1 MENYHKS
8 KILAI
13 LIGIL
18 PLIFEFSSNIWKG
31 DNGFFI
37 VSAAYGLILLLLA
50 LSIPIED
57 LDQWFLEKTLSLLSV
72 FLALAV
78 VLNNLDIFPLSEI
91 GALYQLTIIS
101 YMGILYF
108 LDRHFNTK
116 NLVLLFLNL
125 NILAQLPIKAGTL
138 LILIISVLTFVFYLI
153 RVMVTFSEQLRPF
166 LLCVYLIVLLI
177 SLVWYVPELPEGI
190 LGNLSWNI
198 GAILLLIELIIL
210 IEIIGAM
217 IYLKA
222 KGYLAINAHLIVG
235 IIGFLTISELSMLV
249 VESNVINTSYLVL
262 IFILSLSIVNIF
274 GNISLGKKQ
283 VKISVLIPAY
293 NSANTIV
300 EALESIK
307 NQTYQ
312 NWEIILINDGSRDKT
327 EEIIR
332 RYLGNTKLP
341 LTYTKQTHHNYFQSI
356 RHGLKYASGEIIFV
370 LDADKILFNQNV
382 FYRAVST
389 ILGEKCDGMFIGIR
403 AMYQRLKDGKFH
415 LVRPYYRNEVSLIK
429 TALGLGKNIYTNYA
443 FWRRE
448 VFETSVYENYLIN
461 GMPAWYNAQNNLGL
475 RVANG
480 NFVGL
485 KYRVSKKSSLVNNHL
500 KQNNSKTL
508 FELSTNL
515 RTLHHIVSRIKI
527 PAYSTQATLY
537 NLINRLRI
545 ASLYPSI
552 FKQGQTSLKEIT
564 PLVVKNIKDSELDNV
579 YLKTIVDFSNNFN
592 PQKVVKII
600 IHKDTKI
607 YWGTEIEEFNKKLSK
622 NMLDQF
628 YYDLMKMIAQ
638 GTSVYKIKKEDQKK
652 LEQIL
657 EFFTI
662 RDYVKIVSN

>member
-50 LSIPIED
+50 LSVPLED

-108 LDRHFNTK
+108 LDRHFNAK
-116 NLVLLFLNL
+116 NLVLLLLNL
-125 NILAQLPIKAGTL
+125 NILAQLSIKAGTL

-153 RVMVTFSEQLRPF
+153 RVVVTFSEQLRPF

-177 SLVWYVPELPEGI
+177 SLVWYVPELPDFV
-190 LGNLSWNI
+190 LKNLSWSI
-198 GAILLLIELIIL
+198 GSIILL
-210 IEIIGAM
+210 IEIIGS
-217 IYLKA
+217 IFYLKV
-222 KGYLAINAHLIVG
+222 KGHLRPTSHLIVG
-235 IIGFLTISELSMLV
+235 IIIFLIINEISMLV
-249 VESNVINTSYLVL
+249 AESNVLNTSYLVL

-293 NSANTIV
+293 NSAKTIV

-312 NWEIILINDGSRDKT
+312 NWEIILINDGSQDET
-327 EEIIR
+327 EEILR
-332 RYLGNTKLP
+332 RYLGNTKLS
-341 LTYTKQTHHNYFQSI
+341 LKYTKQTHHNYFKAI

-389 ILGEKCDGMFIGIR
+389 ILGEKCDGMFVGIR

-448 VFETSVYENYLIN
+448 IFETSVYENYLIN
-461 GMPAWYNAQNNLGL
+461 GMPVWYNAENNLGL
-475 RVANG
+475 RVVNG

-485 KYRVSKKSSLVNNHL
+485 KYRVSKKVNLGDNSL

-515 RTLHHIVSRIKI
+515 RTLHHIVSRINV

-537 NLINRLRI
+537 NLINRLHI

-579 YLKTIVDFSNNFN
+579 YLKTIVDFSNNFD
-592 PQKVVKII
+592 PQKTAKLVIPKG
-600 IHKDTKI
+600 TKI
-607 YWGTEIEEFNKKLSK
+607 YWGTEIDEFSNKLSK
-622 NMLDQF
+622 NTLDQF
-628 YYDLMKMIAQ
+628 YYDFMKIIGQ
-638 GTSVYKIKKEDQKK
+638 GTTIYEIKKDDQKR

-657 EFFTI
+657 DFFTI
-662 RDYVKIVSN
+662 RDYVRIISN

>member
-108 LDRHFNTK
+108 LDRHFNAK
-116 NLVLLFLNL
+116 NLVLLLLNL
-125 NILAQLPIKAGTL
+125 NILAQLSIKAGTL

-153 RVMVTFSEQLRPF
+153 RVVVTFSEQLRPF

-177 SLVWYVPELPEGI
+177 SLVWYVPELPDFV
-190 LGNLSWNI
+190 LKNLSWSI
-198 GAILLLIELIIL
+198 GSIILL
-210 IEIIGAM
+210 IEIIGS
-217 IYLKA
+217 IFYLKV
-222 KGYLAINAHLIVG
+222 KGHLRPTSHLIVG
-235 IIGFLTISELSMLV
+235 IIIFLIINEISMLV
-249 VESNVINTSYLVL
+249 AESNVLNTSYLVL

-293 NSANTIV
+293 NSAKTIV

-312 NWEIILINDGSRDKT
+312 NWEIILINDGSQDET
-327 EEIIR
+327 EEILR
-332 RYLGNTKLP
+332 RYLGNTKLS
-341 LTYTKQTHHNYFQSI
+341 LKYTKQTHHNYFKAI

-370 LDADKILFNQNV
+370 LDAGKILFNQNV

-389 ILGEKCDGMFIGIR
+389 ILGEKCDGMFVGIR

-448 VFETSVYENYLIN
+448 IFETSVYENYLIN
-461 GMPAWYNAQNNLGL
+461 GMPVWYNAENNLGL
-475 RVANG
+475 RVVNG

-485 KYRVSKKSSLVNNHL
+485 KYRVSKKVNLGDNSL

-515 RTLHHIVSRIKI
+515 RTLHHIVSRINV

-537 NLINRLRI
+537 NLINRLHI

-579 YLKTIVDFSNNFN
+579 YLKTIVDFSNNFD
-592 PQKVVKII
+592 PQKTAKIVI
-600 IHKDTKI
+600 PKGTKI
-607 YWGTEIEEFNKKLSK
+607 YWGTGIDEFSNKLSK

-628 YYDLMKMIAQ
+628 YYDLMKIISQ
-638 GTSVYKIKKEDQKK
+638 GTTIYKIKKDDQKK

-662 RDYVKIVSN
+662 RDYVKIISN

>member
-50 LSIPIED
+50 LSIPLED

-108 LDRHFNTK
+108 LDRHFNAK
-116 NLVLLFLNL
+116 NLVLLLLNL

-153 RVMVTFSEQLRPF
+153 RVVVTFSEQLRPF

-177 SLVWYVPELPEGI
+177 SLVWYVPELPDFV
-190 LGNLSWNI
+190 LKNLSWSI
-198 GAILLLIELIIL
+198 GSIILL
-210 IEIIGAM
+210 IEIIGS
-217 IYLKA
+217 IFYLKV
-222 KGYLAINAHLIVG
+222 KGHLRPTSHLIVG
-235 IIGFLTISELSMLV
+235 IIIFLIINEISMLV
-249 VESNVINTSYLVL
+249 AESNVLNTSYLVL

-293 NSANTIV
+293 NSAKTIV

-312 NWEIILINDGSRDKT
+312 NWEIILINDGSQDET
-327 EEIIR
+327 EEILR
-332 RYLGNTKLP
+332 RYLENTKLP
-341 LTYTKQTHHNYFQSI
+341 LKYTKQTHQNYFKAI

-389 ILGEKCDGMFIGIR
+389 ILGEKCDGMFVGIR

-448 VFETSVYENYLIN
+448 IFETSVYENYLIN
-461 GMPAWYNAQNNLGL
+461 GMPVWYNAENNLGL
-475 RVANG
+475 RVVNG

-485 KYRVSKKSSLVNNHL
+485 KYRVSKKVNLGDNPL

-515 RTLHHIVSRIKI
+515 RTLHHIVSRINV
-527 PAYSTQATLY
+527 PAYSTQSTLY
-537 NLINRLRI
+537 NLINRLHI

-579 YLKTIVDFSNNFN
+579 YLKTIVDFSNNFD
-592 PQKVVKII
+592 PQKTAKITI
-600 IHKDTKI
+600 PKGTKI
-607 YWGTEIEEFNKKLSK
+607 YWGTEIDEFSNKLSK

-628 YYDLMKMIAQ
+628 YYDLMKIISQ
-638 GTSVYKIKKEDQKK
+638 GTTIYKIKKDDQKK

-662 RDYVKIVSN
+662 RDYVKIISN

>member
-108 LDRHFNTK
+108 LDRHFNAK
-116 NLVLLFLNL
+116 NLVLLLLNL

-153 RVMVTFSEQLRPF
+153 RVVVTFSEQLRPF

-177 SLVWYVPELPEGI
+177 SLVWYVPELPDFV
-190 LGNLSWNI
+190 LKNLSWSI
-198 GAILLLIELIIL
+198 GSIILL
-210 IEIIGAM
+210 IEIIGS
-217 IYLKA
+217 IFYLKV
-222 KGYLAINAHLIVG
+222 KGHLRPTSHLIVG
-235 IIGFLTISELSMLV
+235 IIIFLIVNEISMLV
-249 VESNVINTSYLVL
+249 SESNVLNTSYLVL

-293 NSANTIV
+293 NSAKTIV

-312 NWEIILINDGSRDKT
+312 NWEIILINDGSQDET
-327 EEIIR
+327 EKILR

-341 LTYTKQTHHNYFQSI
+341 LKYTKQTHHNYFKAI

-389 ILGEKCDGMFIGIR
+389 ILGEKCDGMFVGIR

-429 TALGLGKNIYTNYA
+429 TALGLGTNIYTNYA

-448 VFETSVYENYLIN
+448 IFETSVYENYLIN
-461 GMPAWYNAQNNLGL
+461 GMPAWYNAENNLGL
-475 RVANG
+475 RVVNG

-485 KYRVSKKSSLVNNHL
+485 KYRVSKKVNLGDNPL

-515 RTLHHIVSRIKI
+515 RTLYHIVSRINV

-537 NLINRLRI
+537 NLINRLHI

-552 FKQGQTSLKEIT
+552 FKQGQTSLKKIT

-579 YLKTIVDFSNNFN
+579 YLKTIVDFSNNFD
-592 PQKVVKII
+592 PQKTAKIVI
-600 IHKDTKI
+600 PKGTKI
-607 YWGTEIEEFNKKLSK
+607 YWGTEFDEFSNKLSK

-628 YYDLMKMIAQ
+628 YYDLMKIISQ
-638 GTSVYKIKKEDQKK
+638 GTTIYKIKKDDQKK

-662 RDYVKIVSN
+662 RDYVKIISN

>member
-18 PLIFEFSSNIWKG
+18 PLIFEFSSNLWKG

-50 LSIPIED
+50 LSIPLED

-108 LDRHFNTK
+108 LDRHFNAK
-116 NLVLLFLNL
+116 NLVLLLLNL
-125 NILAQLPIKAGTL
+125 NILAQLSIKAGTL

-153 RVMVTFSEQLRPF
+153 RVVVTFSEQLRPF

-177 SLVWYVPELPEGI
+177 SLVWYVPELPDFV
-190 LGNLSWNI
+190 LKNLSWSI
-198 GAILLLIELIIL
+198 GSIILL
-210 IEIIGAM
+210 IEIIGS
-217 IYLKA
+217 IFYLKV
-222 KGYLAINAHLIVG
+222 KGHLRPTSHLIVG
-235 IIGFLTISELSMLV
+235 IIIFLIINEISMLV
-249 VESNVINTSYLVL
+249 AESNVLNTSYLVL

-293 NSANTIV
+293 NSAKTIV

-312 NWEIILINDGSRDKT
+312 NWEIILINDGSQDET
-327 EEIIR
+327 EEILR
-332 RYLGNTKLP
+332 RYLGNTKLS
-341 LTYTKQTHHNYFQSI
+341 LKYTKQTHHNYFKAI

-389 ILGEKCDGMFIGIR
+389 ILGEKCDGMFVGIR

-415 LVRPYYRNEVSLIK
+415 LVRPYYRNEISLIK

-448 VFETSVYENYLIN
+448 IFETSVYENYLIN
-461 GMPAWYNAQNNLGL
+461 GMPVWYNAENNLGL
-475 RVANG
+475 RVVNG

-485 KYRVSKKSSLVNNHL
+485 KYRVSKKVNLGDNSL

-515 RTLHHIVSRIKI
+515 RTLHHIVSRINV

-537 NLINRLRI
+537 NLINRLHI

-579 YLKTIVDFSNNFN
+579 YLKTIVDFSNNFD
-592 PQKVVKII
+592 PQKTTKIVI
-600 IHKDTKI
+600 PKGTKI
-607 YWGTEIEEFNKKLSK
+607 YWGTEIDEFSNKLSK

-628 YYDLMKMIAQ
+628 YYDLMKIISQ
-638 GTSVYKIKKEDQKK
+638 GTTIYKIKKDDQKK

-657 EFFTI
+657 DFFTI
-662 RDYVKIVSN
+662 KDYVRIISN

>member
-50 LSIPIED
+50 LSIPLED

-108 LDRHFNTK
+108 LDRHFNAK
-116 NLVLLFLNL
+116 NLVLLLLNL
-125 NILAQLPIKAGTL
+125 NILAQLSIKAGTL

-153 RVMVTFSEQLRPF
+153 RVVVTFSEQLRPF

-177 SLVWYVPELPEGI
+177 SLVWYVPELPDFV
-190 LGNLSWNI
+190 LKNLSWSI
-198 GAILLLIELIIL
+198 GSIILL
-210 IEIIGAM
+210 IEIIGS
-217 IYLKA
+217 IFYLKV
-222 KGYLAINAHLIVG
+222 KGHLRPTSHLIVG
-235 IIGFLTISELSMLV
+235 IIIFLIINEISMLV
-249 VESNVINTSYLVL
+249 AESNVLNTSYLVL

-283 VKISVLIPAY
+283 VKISVLIPTY
-293 NSANTIV
+293 NSAKTIV

-312 NWEIILINDGSRDKT
+312 NWEIILINDGSQDET
-327 EEIIR
+327 EEILR

-341 LTYTKQTHHNYFQSI
+341 LKYTKQTHHNYFKAI

-389 ILGEKCDGMFIGIR
+389 ILGEKCDGMFVGIR

-448 VFETSVYENYLIN
+448 IFETSVYENYLIN
-461 GMPAWYNAQNNLGL
+461 GMPVWYNAENNLGL
-475 RVANG
+475 RVVNG

-485 KYRVSKKSSLVNNHL
+485 KYWVSKKVNLGDNSL

-515 RTLHHIVSRIKI
+515 RTLHHIVSRINV

-537 NLINRLRI
+537 NLINRLHI

-564 PLVVKNIKDSELDNV
+564 PLVVKNIKDSEWDNV
-579 YLKTIVDFSNNFN
+579 YLKTIVDFSNNFD
-592 PQKVVKII
+592 PQKTAKIVI
-600 IHKDTKI
+600 PKGTKI
-607 YWGTEIEEFNKKLSK
+607 YWGTEIDEFSNKLSK

-628 YYDLMKMIAQ
+628 YYDLMKIISQ
-638 GTSVYKIKKEDQKK
+638 GTTIYKIKKDDQKK

-657 EFFTI
+657 DFFTI
-662 RDYVKIVSN
+662 RDYVRIISN

>member
-37 VSAAYGLILLLLA
+37 VSAAYGLVLLLLA

-108 LDRHFNTK
+108 LDRHFNAK
-116 NLVLLFLNL
+116 NLVLLLLNL

-153 RVMVTFSEQLRPF
+153 RVVVTFSEQLRPF

-177 SLVWYVPELPEGI
+177 SLVWYVPELPDFV
-190 LGNLSWNI
+190 LKNLSWSI
-198 GAILLLIELIIL
+198 GSIILL
-210 IEIIGAM
+210 IEIIGS
-217 IYLKA
+217 IFYLKV
-222 KGYLAINAHLIVG
+222 KGHLRPTSHLIVG
-235 IIGFLTISELSMLV
+235 IIIFLIINEISMLV
-249 VESNVINTSYLVL
+249 AESNVLNTSYLVL

-293 NSANTIV
+293 NSAKTIV

-312 NWEIILINDGSRDKT
+312 NWEIILINDGSQDET
-327 EEIIR
+327 ETILR

-341 LTYTKQTHHNYFQSI
+341 LKYTKQTHHNYFKAI

-389 ILGEKCDGMFIGIR
+389 ILGEKCDGMFVGIR

-429 TALGLGKNIYTNYA
+429 TALGLGTNIYTNYA

-448 VFETSVYENYLIN
+448 IFETSVYENYLIN
-461 GMPAWYNAQNNLGL
+461 GMPAWYNAENNLGL
-475 RVANG
+475 RVVNG

-485 KYRVSKKSSLVNNHL
+485 KYRVSKKVNLGDNPL

-515 RTLHHIVSRIKI
+515 RTLHHIVSRINV

-537 NLINRLRI
+537 NLINRLHI

-579 YLKTIVDFSNNFN
+579 YLKTIVDFSNNFD
-592 PQKVVKII
+592 PQKTAKIVI
-600 IHKDTKI
+600 PKGTKI
-607 YWGTEIEEFNKKLSK
+607 YWGTGIDEFSNKLSK
-622 NMLDQF
+622 NTLEQF
-628 YYDLMKMIAQ
+628 YYDLMKIISQ
-638 GTSVYKIKKEDQKK
+638 GTTIYKIKKDDQKK

-662 RDYVKIVSN
+662 RDYVKIISN

>member
-18 PLIFEFSSNIWKG
+18 PLIFEFSNNIWKG

-37 VSAAYGLILLLLA
+37 VSAAYGLVLLLLA

-108 LDRHFNTK
+108 LDRHFNAK
-116 NLVLLFLNL
+116 NLVLLLLNL

-153 RVMVTFSEQLRPF
+153 RVVVTFSEQLRPF

-177 SLVWYVPELPEGI
+177 SLVWYVPELPDFV
-190 LGNLSWNI
+190 LKNLSWSI
-198 GAILLLIELIIL
+198 GSIILL
-210 IEIIGAM
+210 IEIIGS
-217 IYLKA
+217 IFYLKV
-222 KGYLAINAHLIVG
+222 KDHLRPTSHLIVG
-235 IIGFLTISELSMLV
+235 IIIFLIINEISMLV
-249 VESNVINTSYLVL
+249 AESNVLNTSYLVL

-293 NSANTIV
+293 NSAKTIV

-312 NWEIILINDGSRDKT
+312 NWEIILINDGSQDET
-327 EEIIR
+327 EKILR

-341 LTYTKQTHHNYFQSI
+341 LKYTKQTHHNYFKAI

-389 ILGEKCDGMFIGIR
+389 ILGEKCDGMFVGIR

-429 TALGLGKNIYTNYA
+429 TALGLGTNIYTNYA

-448 VFETSVYENYLIN
+448 IFETSVYENYLIN
-461 GMPAWYNAQNNLGL
+461 GMPAWYNAENNLGL
-475 RVANG
+475 RVVNG

-485 KYRVSKKSSLVNNHL
+485 KYRVSKKVNLGDNPL

-515 RTLHHIVSRIKI
+515 RTLHHIVSRINV

-537 NLINRLRI
+537 NLINRLNI

-552 FKQGQTSLKEIT
+552 FKQGQTSLKKIT

-579 YLKTIVDFSNNFN
+579 YLKTIVDFSNNFD
-592 PQKVVKII
+592 PQKTAKIVI
-600 IHKDTKI
+600 PKGTKI
-607 YWGTEIEEFNKKLSK
+607 YWGTGIDEFSNKLSK
-622 NMLDQF
+622 NTLEQF
-628 YYDLMKMIAQ
+628 YYDLIKIISQ
-638 GTSVYKIKKEDQKK
+638 GTTIYKIKKDDQKK

-662 RDYVKIVSN
+662 RDYVKIISN

>member
-50 LSIPIED
+50 LSIPLED

-108 LDRHFNTK
+108 LDRHFNAK
-116 NLVLLFLNL
+116 NLVLLLLNL
-125 NILAQLPIKAGTL
+125 NILAQLSIKAGTL

-153 RVMVTFSEQLRPF
+153 RVVVTFSEQLRPF

-177 SLVWYVPELPEGI
+177 SLVWYVPELPDFV
-190 LGNLSWNI
+190 LKNLSWSI
-198 GAILLLIELIIL
+198 GSIILL
-210 IEIIGAM
+210 IEIIGS
-217 IYLKA
+217 IFYLKV
-222 KGYLAINAHLIVG
+222 KGHLRPTSHLIVG
-235 IIGFLTISELSMLV
+235 IIIFLIINEISMLV
-249 VESNVINTSYLVL
+249 AESNVLNTSYLVL

-293 NSANTIV
+293 NSAKTIV

-312 NWEIILINDGSRDKT
+312 NWEIILINDGSQDET
-327 EEIIR
+327 EEILR

-341 LTYTKQTHHNYFQSI
+341 LKYTKQTHHNYFKAI

-389 ILGEKCDGMFIGIR
+389 ILGEKCDGMFVGIR

-448 VFETSVYENYLIN
+448 IFETSVYENYLIN
-461 GMPAWYNAQNNLGL
+461 GMPVWYNAENNLGL
-475 RVANG
+475 RVVNG

-485 KYRVSKKSSLVNNHL
+485 KYRVSKKANLGDNPL

-515 RTLHHIVSRIKI
+515 RTLHHIVSRINV

-537 NLINRLRI
+537 NLINRLHI

-579 YLKTIVDFSNNFN
+579 YLKTIVDFSNNFD
-592 PQKVVKII
+592 PQKTAKIVI
-600 IHKDTKI
+600 PKGTKI
-607 YWGTEIEEFNKKLSK
+607 YWGTEIDEFSNKLSK

-628 YYDLMKMIAQ
+628 YYDLMKIISQ
-638 GTSVYKIKKEDQKK
+638 GTTIYKIKKDDQKK

-657 EFFTI
+657 DFFTI
-662 RDYVKIVSN
+662 RDYVRIISN

>member
-18 PLIFEFSSNIWKG
+18 PLIFEFSSNLWKG

-50 LSIPIED
+50 LSIPLED

-108 LDRHFNTK
+108 LDRHFNAK
-116 NLVLLFLNL
+116 NLVLLLLNL

-153 RVMVTFSEQLRPF
+153 RVVVTFSEQLRPF

-177 SLVWYVPELPEGI
+177 SLVWYVPEVPDFVFK
-190 LGNLSWNI
+190 NLSWSI
-198 GAILLLIELIIL
+198 GSVILL
-210 IEIIGAM
+210 IEIIGS
-217 IYLKA
+217 IFYLKV
-222 KGYLAINAHLIVG
+222 KGHLRPTSHLIVG
-235 IIGFLTISELSMLV
+235 IIIFLIINEISMLV
-249 VESNVINTSYLVL
+249 AESNVLNTSYLVL

-293 NSANTIV
+293 NSAKTIV

-312 NWEIILINDGSRDKT
+312 NWEIILINDGSQDET
-327 EEIIR
+327 EEILR
-332 RYLGNTKLP
+332 RYLGNTKLS
-341 LTYTKQTHHNYFQSI
+341 LKYTKQTHHNYFKAI

-389 ILGEKCDGMFIGIR
+389 ILGEKCDGMFVGIR

-448 VFETSVYENYLIN
+448 IFETSVYENYLIN
-461 GMPAWYNAQNNLGL
+461 GMPVWYNAENNLGL
-475 RVANG
+475 RVVNG

-485 KYRVSKKSSLVNNHL
+485 KYRVSKKVNLGDNSL

-515 RTLHHIVSRIKI
+515 RTLHHIVSRINV

-537 NLINRLRI
+537 NLINRLHI

-579 YLKTIVDFSNNFN
+579 YLKTIVDFSNNFD
-592 PQKVVKII
+592 PQKTTKIVI
-600 IHKDTKI
+600 PKGTKI
-607 YWGTEIEEFNKKLSK
+607 YWGTEIDEFSNKLSK

-628 YYDLMKMIAQ
+628 YYDLMKIISQ
-638 GTSVYKIKKEDQKK
+638 GTTIYKIKKDDQKK

-657 EFFTI
+657 DFFTI
-662 RDYVKIVSN
+662 RDYVRIISN

>member
-8 KILAI
+8 NILAI

-37 VSAAYGLILLLLA
+37 VSAAYGLVLLLLA

-57 LDQWFLEKTLSLLSV
+57 LDQWFLERTLSLLSV

-108 LDRHFNTK
+108 LDRHFNAK
-116 NLVLLFLNL
+116 NLVLLLLNL

-153 RVMVTFSEQLRPF
+153 RVVVTFSEQLRPF
-166 LLCVYLIVLLI
+166 LLCGYLIVLLI
-177 SLVWYVPELPEGI
+177 SLVWYVPELPDFV
-190 LGNLSWNI
+190 LKNLSWSI
-198 GAILLLIELIIL
+198 GSIILL
-210 IEIIGAM
+210 IEIIGS
-217 IYLKA
+217 IFYLKV
-222 KGYLAINAHLIVG
+222 KGHLRPTSHLIVG
-235 IIGFLTISELSMLV
+235 IIIFLIINEISMLV
-249 VESNVINTSYLVL
+249 AESNVLNTSYLVL

-293 NSANTIV
+293 NSAKTIV

-312 NWEIILINDGSRDKT
+312 NWEIILINDGSQDET
-327 EEIIR
+327 EEILR

-341 LTYTKQTHHNYFQSI
+341 LKYTKQTHHNYFKAI

-389 ILGEKCDGMFIGIR
+389 ILGEKCDGMFVGIR

-429 TALGLGKNIYTNYA
+429 TALGLGTNIYTNYA

-448 VFETSVYENYLIN
+448 IFETSVYENYLIN
-461 GMPAWYNAQNNLGL
+461 GMPAWYNAENNLGL
-475 RVANG
+475 RVVNG

-485 KYRVSKKSSLVNNHL
+485 KYRVSKKVNLGDNPL

-515 RTLHHIVSRIKI
+515 RTLHHIVSRINV

-537 NLINRLRI
+537 NLINRLHI

-564 PLVVKNIKDSELDNV
+564 SLVVKNIKDSELDNV

-592 PQKVVKII
+592 PQKTAKIVI
-600 IHKDTKI
+600 PKGTKI
-607 YWGTEIEEFNKKLSK
+607 YWGTGIDEFSNKLSK
-622 NMLDQF
+622 NTLEQF
-628 YYDLMKMIAQ
+628 YYDLIKIISQ
-638 GTSVYKIKKEDQKK
+638 GTTIYKIKKDDQKK

-662 RDYVKIVSN
+662 RDYVKIISN

>member
-50 LSIPIED
+50 LSIPLED

-108 LDRHFNTK
+108 LDRHFNAK
-116 NLVLLFLNL
+116 NLVLLLLNL
-125 NILAQLPIKAGTL
+125 NILAQLSIKAGTL

-153 RVMVTFSEQLRPF
+153 RVVVTFSEQLRPF

-177 SLVWYVPELPEGI
+177 SLVWYVPELPDFV
-190 LGNLSWNI
+190 LKNLSWSI
-198 GAILLLIELIIL
+198 GSIILL
-210 IEIIGAM
+210 IEIIGS
-217 IYLKA
+217 IFYLKV
-222 KGYLAINAHLIVG
+222 KGHLRPTSHLIVG
-235 IIGFLTISELSMLV
+235 IIIFLIINEISMLV
-249 VESNVINTSYLVL
+249 AESNVLNTSYLVL

-293 NSANTIV
+293 NSAKTIV

-312 NWEIILINDGSRDKT
+312 NWEIILINDGSQDET
-327 EEIIR
+327 EEILR
-332 RYLGNTKLP
+332 RYLGNTKLS
-341 LTYTKQTHHNYFQSI
+341 LKYTKQTHHNYFKAI

-389 ILGEKCDGMFIGIR
+389 ILGEKCDGMFVGIR

-448 VFETSVYENYLIN
+448 IFETSVYENYLIN
-461 GMPAWYNAQNNLGL
+461 GMPVWYNAENNLGL
-475 RVANG
+475 RVVNG

-485 KYRVSKKSSLVNNHL
+485 KYRVSKKVNLGDNSL

-515 RTLHHIVSRIKI
+515 RTLHHIVSRINV

-537 NLINRLRI
+537 DLINRLHI

-564 PLVVKNIKDSELDNV
+564 PLVTKNIKDSELNNI
-579 YLKTIVDFSNNFN
+579 YLKTIVDFSNNFD
-592 PQKVVKII
+592 PQKTTKIVI
-600 IHKDTKI
+600 PKGTKI
-607 YWGTEIEEFNKKLSK
+607 YWGTEIDEFSNKLSK

-628 YYDLMKMIAQ
+628 YYDLMKIISQ
-638 GTSVYKIKKEDQKK
+638 GTTIYKIKKDDQKK

-657 EFFTI
+657 DFFTI
-662 RDYVKIVSN
+662 RDYVRIISN

>member
-37 VSAAYGLILLLLA
+37 ISAAYGLVLLLLA

-108 LDRHFNTK
+108 LDRHFNAK
-116 NLVLLFLNL
+116 NLVLLLLNL

-153 RVMVTFSEQLRPF
+153 RVVVTFSEQLRPF

-177 SLVWYVPELPEGI
+177 SLVWYVPELPDFV
-190 LGNLSWNI
+190 LKNLSWSI
-198 GAILLLIELIIL
+198 GSIILL
-210 IEIIGAM
+210 IEIIGS
-217 IYLKA
+217 IFYLKV
-222 KGYLAINAHLIVG
+222 KGHLRPTSHLIVG
-235 IIGFLTISELSMLV
+235 IIIFLIVNEISMLV
-249 VESNVINTSYLVL
+249 AESNVLNTSYLVL

-293 NSANTIV
+293 NSAKTIV

-312 NWEIILINDGSRDKT
+312 NWEIILINDGSQDET
-327 EEIIR
+327 EKILR

-341 LTYTKQTHHNYFQSI
+341 LKYTKQTHHNYFKAI

-389 ILGEKCDGMFIGIR
+389 ILGEKCDGMFVGIR

-429 TALGLGKNIYTNYA
+429 TALGLGTNIYTNYA

-448 VFETSVYENYLIN
+448 IFETSVYENYLIN
-461 GMPAWYNAQNNLGL
+461 GMPAWYNAENNLGL
-475 RVANG
+475 RVVNG

-485 KYRVSKKSSLVNNHL
+485 KYRVSKKVNLGDNPL

-515 RTLHHIVSRIKI
+515 RTLHHIVSRINV

-537 NLINRLRI
+537 NLINRLHI

-592 PQKVVKII
+592 PQKTAKIVI
-600 IHKDTKI
+600 PKGTKI
-607 YWGTEIEEFNKKLSK
+607 YWGTGIDEFSNKLSK
-622 NMLDQF
+622 NTLEQF
-628 YYDLMKMIAQ
+628 YYDLIKIISQ
-638 GTSVYKIKKEDQKK
+638 GTTIYKIKKDDQKK

-662 RDYVKIVSN
+662 RDYVKIISN

>member
-50 LSIPIED
+50 LSILLED

-108 LDRHFNTK
+108 LDRHFNAK
-116 NLVLLFLNL
+116 NLVLLLLNL
-125 NILAQLPIKAGTL
+125 NILAQLSIKAGTL

-153 RVMVTFSEQLRPF
+153 RVVVTFSEQLRPF

-177 SLVWYVPELPEGI
+177 SLVWYVPELPDFV
-190 LGNLSWNI
+190 LKNLSWSI
-198 GAILLLIELIIL
+198 GSIILL
-210 IEIIGAM
+210 IEIIGS
-217 IYLKA
+217 IFYLKV
-222 KGYLAINAHLIVG
+222 KGHLRPSSHLIVG
-235 IIGFLTISELSMLV
+235 IIIFLIINEISMLV
-249 VESNVINTSYLVL
+249 AESNVLNTSYLVL

-293 NSANTIV
+293 NSAKTIV

-312 NWEIILINDGSRDKT
+312 NWEIILINDGSQDET
-327 EEIIR
+327 EEILR

-341 LTYTKQTHHNYFQSI
+341 LKYTKQTHHNYFKAI

-389 ILGEKCDGMFIGIR
+389 ILGEKCDGMFVGIR

-448 VFETSVYENYLIN
+448 IFETSVYENYLIN
-461 GMPAWYNAQNNLGL
+461 GMPVWYNAENNLGL
-475 RVANG
+475 RVVNG

-485 KYRVSKKSSLVNNHL
+485 KYRVSKKVNLGDNSL

-515 RTLHHIVSRIKI
+515 RTLHHIVSRINV

-537 NLINRLRI
+537 NLINRLHI

-564 PLVVKNIKDSELDNV
+564 SLVVKNIKDSELDNV
-579 YLKTIVDFSNNFN
+579 YLKTIVDFSNNFD
-592 PQKVVKII
+592 PQKTAKIVI
-600 IHKDTKI
+600 PKGTKI
-607 YWGTEIEEFNKKLSK
+607 YWGTEIDEFSNKLSK

-628 YYDLMKMIAQ
+628 YYDLMKIISQ
-638 GTSVYKIKKEDQKK
+638 GTTIYKIKKDDQKK

-657 EFFTI
+657 DFFTI
-662 RDYVKIVSN
+662 RDYVRIISN

>member
-50 LSIPIED
+50 LSIPLED

-108 LDRHFNTK
+108 LDRHFNAK
-116 NLVLLFLNL
+116 NLVLLLLNL
-125 NILAQLPIKAGTL
+125 NILAQLSIKAGTL

-153 RVMVTFSEQLRPF
+153 RVVVTFSEQLRPF

-177 SLVWYVPELPEGI
+177 SLVWYVPELPDFV
-190 LGNLSWNI
+190 LKNLSWSI
-198 GAILLLIELIIL
+198 GSIILL
-210 IEIIGAM
+210 IEIIGS
-217 IYLKA
+217 IFYLKV
-222 KGYLAINAHLIVG
+222 KGHLRPTSHLIVG
-235 IIGFLTISELSMLV
+235 IIIFLIINEISMLV
-249 VESNVINTSYLVL
+249 AESNVLNTSYLVL

-293 NSANTIV
+293 NSAKTIV

-312 NWEIILINDGSRDKT
+312 NWEIILINDGSQDET
-327 EEIIR
+327 EEILR

-341 LTYTKQTHHNYFQSI
+341 LKYTKQTHHNYFKAI

-389 ILGEKCDGMFIGIR
+389 ILGEKCDGMFVGIR

-448 VFETSVYENYLIN
+448 IFETSVYENYLIN
-461 GMPAWYNAQNNLGL
+461 GMPVWYNAENNLGL
-475 RVANG
+475 RVVNG

-485 KYRVSKKSSLVNNHL
+485 KYRVSKKVNLGDNSL

-515 RTLHHIVSRIKI
+515 RTLHHIVSRINV

-537 NLINRLRI
+537 NLINRLHI

-579 YLKTIVDFSNNFN
+579 YLKTIVDFSNNFD
-592 PQKVVKII
+592 PQKTAKIVI
-600 IHKDTKI
+600 PKGTKI
-607 YWGTEIEEFNKKLSK
+607 YWGTEIDEFSNKLSK

-628 YYDLMKMIAQ
+628 YYDLMKIISQ
-638 GTSVYKIKKEDQKK
+638 GTTIYKIKKDDQKK

-657 EFFTI
+657 DFFTI
-662 RDYVKIVSN
+662 RDYVRIISN

>member
-50 LSIPIED
+50 LSIPLED
-57 LDQWFLEKTLSLLSV
+57 LDQWFLEKTLSLLLV

-91 GALYQLTIIS
+91 GASYQLTIIS

-108 LDRHFNTK
+108 LDRHFNAK
-116 NLVLLFLNL
+116 NLVLLLLNL
-125 NILAQLPIKAGTL
+125 NILAQLSIKAGTL

-153 RVMVTFSEQLRPF
+153 RVVVTFNEQLRPF

-177 SLVWYVPELPEGI
+177 SLVWYVPELPDFV
-190 LGNLSWNI
+190 LKNLSWSI
-198 GAILLLIELIIL
+198 GSIILL
-210 IEIIGAM
+210 IEIIGS
-217 IYLKA
+217 IFYLKV
-222 KGYLAINAHLIVG
+222 KGHLRPTSHLIVG
-235 IIGFLTISELSMLV
+235 IIIFLIINEISMLV
-249 VESNVINTSYLVL
+249 AESNVLNTSYLVL

-293 NSANTIV
+293 NSAKTIV

-312 NWEIILINDGSRDKT
+312 NWEIILINDGSQDET
-327 EEIIR
+327 EEILR
-332 RYLGNTKLP
+332 RYLGNTKLS
-341 LTYTKQTHHNYFQSI
+341 LKYTKQTHHNYFKAI

-382 FYRAVST
+382 FYCAVST
-389 ILGEKCDGMFIGIR
+389 ILGEKCDGMFVGIR

-415 LVRPYYRNEVSLIK
+415 LIRPYYRNEVSLIK

-448 VFETSVYENYLIN
+448 IFETSVYENYLIN
-461 GMPAWYNAQNNLGL
+461 GMPVWYNAENNLGL
-475 RVANG
+475 RVVNG

-485 KYRVSKKSSLVNNHL
+485 KYRVSKKVNLGDNSI

-515 RTLHHIVSRIKI
+515 RTLHHIVSRINV

-537 NLINRLRI
+537 NLINRLHI

-552 FKQGQTSLKEIT
+552 FKQGQTSLKKIT

-579 YLKTIVDFSNNFN
+579 YLKTIVDFSNNFD
-592 PQKVVKII
+592 PQKTAKIVI
-600 IHKDTKI
+600 PKGTKI
-607 YWGTEIEEFNKKLSK
+607 YWGTEIDEFSNKLSK

-628 YYDLMKMIAQ
+628 YYDLMKIISQ
-638 GTSVYKIKKEDQKK
+638 GTTIYKIKKDDQKK

-657 EFFTI
+657 DFFTI
-662 RDYVKIVSN
+662 RDYVRIISN

>member
-50 LSIPIED
+50 LSIPLED

-72 FLALAV
+72 FLALTV

-108 LDRHFNTK
+108 LDRHFNAK
-116 NLVLLFLNL
+116 NLVLLLLNL
-125 NILAQLPIKAGTL
+125 NILAQLSIKAGTL

-153 RVMVTFSEQLRPF
+153 RVVVTFSEQLRPF

-177 SLVWYVPELPEGI
+177 SLVWYVPELPDFV
-190 LGNLSWNI
+190 LKNLSWSI
-198 GAILLLIELIIL
+198 GSIILL
-210 IEIIGAM
+210 IEIIGS
-217 IYLKA
+217 IFYLKV
-222 KGYLAINAHLIVG
+222 KGHLRPTSHLIVG
-235 IIGFLTISELSMLV
+235 IIIFLIINEISMLV
-249 VESNVINTSYLVL
+249 AESNVLNTSYLVL

-293 NSANTIV
+293 NSAKTIV

-312 NWEIILINDGSRDKT
+312 NWEIILINDGSQDET
-327 EEIIR
+327 EEILR

-341 LTYTKQTHHNYFQSI
+341 LKYTKQTHHNYFKAI

-389 ILGEKCDGMFIGIR
+389 ILGEKCDGMFVGIR

-448 VFETSVYENYLIN
+448 IFETSVYENYLIN
-461 GMPAWYNAQNNLGL
+461 GMPVWYNAENNLGL
-475 RVANG
+475 RVVNG

-485 KYRVSKKSSLVNNHL
+485 KYRVSKKVNLGDNSL

-515 RTLHHIVSRIKI
+515 RTLHHIVSRINV

-537 NLINRLRI
+537 NLINRLHI

-564 PLVVKNIKDSELDNV
+564 PLVVKNIKDSEWDNV
-579 YLKTIVDFSNNFN
+579 YLKTIVDFSNNFD
-592 PQKVVKII
+592 PQKTAKIVI
-600 IHKDTKI
+600 PKGTKI
-607 YWGTEIEEFNKKLSK
+607 YWGTEIDEFSNKLSK

-628 YYDLMKMIAQ
+628 YYDLMKIISQ
-638 GTSVYKIKKEDQKK
+638 GTTIYKIKKDDQKK

-657 EFFTI
+657 DFFTI
-662 RDYVKIVSN
+662 RDYVRIISN

>member
-108 LDRHFNTK
+108 LDRHFNAK
-116 NLVLLFLNL
+116 NLVLLLLNL

-153 RVMVTFSEQLRPF
+153 RVVVTFSEQLRPF

-177 SLVWYVPELPEGI
+177 SLVWYVPELPDFV
-190 LGNLSWNI
+190 LKNLSWSI
-198 GAILLLIELIIL
+198 VSIILL
-210 IEIIGAM
+210 IEIIGS
-217 IYLKA
+217 IFYLKV
-222 KGYLAINAHLIVG
+222 KGHLRPTSHLIVG
-235 IIGFLTISELSMLV
+235 IIIFLIINEISMLV
-249 VESNVINTSYLVL
+249 AESNVLNTSYLVL

-293 NSANTIV
+293 NSAKTIV

-312 NWEIILINDGSRDKT
+312 NWEIILINDGSQDET
-327 EEIIR
+327 EKILR

-341 LTYTKQTHHNYFQSI
+341 LKYTKQTHHNYFKAI

-389 ILGEKCDGMFIGIR
+389 ILGEKCDGMFVGIR

-429 TALGLGKNIYTNYA
+429 TALGLGTNIYTNYA

-448 VFETSVYENYLIN
+448 IFETSVYENYLIN
-461 GMPAWYNAQNNLGL
+461 GMPAWYNAENNLGL
-475 RVANG
+475 RVVNG

-485 KYRVSKKSSLVNNHL
+485 KYRVSKKVNLGDNPL

-515 RTLHHIVSRIKI
+515 RTLHHIVSRINV

-537 NLINRLRI
+537 NLISRLHI

-552 FKQGQTSLKEIT
+552 FKQGQTSLKKIT

-579 YLKTIVDFSNNFN
+579 YLKTIVDFSNNFD
-592 PQKVVKII
+592 PQKTAKIVI
-600 IHKDTKI
+600 PKGTKI
-607 YWGTEIEEFNKKLSK
+607 YWGTEFDEFSNKLSK

-628 YYDLMKMIAQ
+628 YYDLMKIISQ
-638 GTSVYKIKKEDQKK
+638 GTTIYKIKKDDQKK

-662 RDYVKIVSN
+662 RDYVKIISN

>member
-1 MENYHKS
+1 VENYHKS

-50 LSIPIED
+50 LSIPLED

-108 LDRHFNTK
+108 LDRHFNAK
-116 NLVLLFLNL
+116 NLVLLLLNL
-125 NILAQLPIKAGTL
+125 NILAQLSIKAGTL

-153 RVMVTFSEQLRPF
+153 RVVVTFSEQLRPF

-177 SLVWYVPELPEGI
+177 SLVLYVPELPDFV
-190 LGNLSWNI
+190 LKNLSWSI
-198 GAILLLIELIIL
+198 GSIILL
-210 IEIIGAM
+210 IEIIGS
-217 IYLKA
+217 IFYLKV
-222 KGYLAINAHLIVG
+222 KGHLRPTSHLIVG
-235 IIGFLTISELSMLV
+235 IIIFLIINEISMLV
-249 VESNVINTSYLVL
+249 AESNVLNTSYLVL

-293 NSANTIV
+293 NSAKTIV

-312 NWEIILINDGSRDKT
+312 NWEIILINDGSQDET
-327 EEIIR
+327 EEILR
-332 RYLGNTKLP
+332 RYLGNTKLS
-341 LTYTKQTHHNYFQSI
+341 LKYTKQTHHNYFKAI

-389 ILGEKCDGMFIGIR
+389 ILGEKCDGMFVGIR

-448 VFETSVYENYLIN
+448 IFETSVYENYLIN
-461 GMPAWYNAQNNLGL
+461 GMPVWYNAENNLGL
-475 RVANG
+475 RVVNG

-485 KYRVSKKSSLVNNHL
+485 KYRVSKKVNLGDNSL

-515 RTLHHIVSRIKI
+515 RTLHHIVSRINV

-537 NLINRLRI
+537 NLINRLHI
-545 ASLYPSI
+545 VSLYPSI

-579 YLKTIVDFSNNFN
+579 YLKTIVDFSNNFD
-592 PQKVVKII
+592 PQKTTKIVI
-600 IHKDTKI
+600 PKGTKI
-607 YWGTEIEEFNKKLSK
+607 YWGTEIDEFSNKLSK

-628 YYDLMKMIAQ
+628 YYDLMKIISQ
-638 GTSVYKIKKEDQKK
+638 GTTIYKIKKDDQKK

-657 EFFTI
+657 DFFTI
-662 RDYVKIVSN
+662 RDYVRIISN

>member
-57 LDQWFLEKTLSLLSV
+57 LDQWFLEKTLSLFSV

-108 LDRHFNTK
+108 LDRHFNAK
-116 NLVLLFLNL
+116 NLVLLLLNL

-153 RVMVTFSEQLRPF
+153 RVVVTFSEQLRPF

-177 SLVWYVPELPEGI
+177 SLVWYVPELPDFV
-190 LGNLSWNI
+190 LKNLSWSI
-198 GAILLLIELIIL
+198 GSIILL
-210 IEIIGAM
+210 IEIIGS
-217 IYLKA
+217 IFYLKV
-222 KGYLAINAHLIVG
+222 KGHLRPTSHLIVG
-235 IIGFLTISELSMLV
+235 IIIFLIVNEISMLV
-249 VESNVINTSYLVL
+249 AESNVLNTSYLVL

-293 NSANTIV
+293 NSAKTIV

-312 NWEIILINDGSRDKT
+312 NWEIILINDGSQDET
-327 EEIIR
+327 EKILR

-341 LTYTKQTHHNYFQSI
+341 LKYIKQTHHNYFKAI

-389 ILGEKCDGMFIGIR
+389 ILGEKCDGMFVGIR

-429 TALGLGKNIYTNYA
+429 TALGLGTNIYTNYA

-448 VFETSVYENYLIN
+448 IFETSVYENYLIN
-461 GMPAWYNAQNNLGL
+461 GMPAWYNAENNLGL
-475 RVANG
+475 RVVNG

-485 KYRVSKKSSLVNNHL
+485 KYRVSKKVNLGDNPL
-500 KQNNSKTL
+500 KQSNSKTL
-508 FELSTNL
+508 FELSTNS
-515 RTLHHIVSRIKI
+515 RTLHHIVSRINV

-537 NLINRLRI
+537 NLINRLHI

-552 FKQGQTSLKEIT
+552 FKQGQTSLKKIT

-579 YLKTIVDFSNNFN
+579 YLKTIVDFSNNFD
-592 PQKVVKII
+592 PQKTAKIVI
-600 IHKDTKI
+600 PKGTKI
-607 YWGTEIEEFNKKLSK
+607 YWGTEIDEFSNRLSK

-628 YYDLMKMIAQ
+628 YYDLMKIISQ
-638 GTSVYKIKKEDQKK
+638 GTTIYKIKKDDQKK

-662 RDYVKIVSN
+662 RDYVKIISN

>member
-50 LSIPIED
+50 LSVPLED

-108 LDRHFNTK
+108 LDRHFNAK
-116 NLVLLFLNL
+116 NLVLLLLNL
-125 NILAQLPIKAGTL
+125 NILAQLSIKAGTL

-153 RVMVTFSEQLRPF
+153 RVVVTFSEQLRPF

-177 SLVWYVPELPEGI
+177 SLVWYVPELPDFV
-190 LGNLSWNI
+190 LKNLSWSI
-198 GAILLLIELIIL
+198 GSIILL
-210 IEIIGAM
+210 IEIIGS
-217 IYLKA
+217 IFYLKV
-222 KGYLAINAHLIVG
+222 KGHLRPTSHLIVG
-235 IIGFLTISELSMLV
+235 IIIFLIINEISMLV
-249 VESNVINTSYLVL
+249 AESNVLNTSYLVL

-293 NSANTIV
+293 NSAKTIV

-312 NWEIILINDGSRDKT
+312 NWEIILINDGSQDET
-327 EEIIR
+327 EEILR
-332 RYLGNTKLP
+332 RYLGNTKLS
-341 LTYTKQTHHNYFQSI
+341 LKYTKQTHHNYFKAI

-389 ILGEKCDGMFIGIR
+389 ILGEKCDGMFVGIR

-448 VFETSVYENYLIN
+448 TFETSVYENYLIN
-461 GMPAWYNAQNNLGL
+461 GMPVWYNAENNLGL
-475 RVANG
+475 RVVNG

-485 KYRVSKKSSLVNNHL
+485 KYRVSKKVNLGDNSL

-515 RTLHHIVSRIKI
+515 RTLHHIVSRINV

-537 NLINRLRI
+537 NLINRLHI

-552 FKQGQTSLKEIT
+552 FKQGQTSLKKIT

-579 YLKTIVDFSNNFN
+579 YLKTIVDFSNNFD
-592 PQKVVKII
+592 PQKTAKIVI
-600 IHKDTKI
+600 PKGTKI
-607 YWGTEIEEFNKKLSK
+607 YWGTEIDEFSNKLSK

-628 YYDLMKMIAQ
+628 YYNLMKIISQ
-638 GTSVYKIKKEDQKK
+638 GTTIYKIKKDDQKK

-657 EFFTI
+657 DFFTI
-662 RDYVKIVSN
+662 RDYVRIISN

>member
-18 PLIFEFSSNIWKG
+18 PLIFEFSNNIWKG

-37 VSAAYGLILLLLA
+37 VSAAYGLVLLLLA

-108 LDRHFNTK
+108 LDRHFNAK
-116 NLVLLFLNL
+116 NLVLLLLNL

-153 RVMVTFSEQLRPF
+153 RVVVTFSEQLRPF

-177 SLVWYVPELPEGI
+177 SLVWYVPELPDFV
-190 LGNLSWNI
+190 LKNLSWSI
-198 GAILLLIELIIL
+198 GSIILL
-210 IEIIGAM
+210 IEIIGS
-217 IYLKA
+217 IFYLKV
-222 KGYLAINAHLIVG
+222 KGHLIPTSHLIVG
-235 IIGFLTISELSMLV
+235 IIIFLIINEISMLV
-249 VESNVINTSYLVL
+249 AESNVLNTSYLVI

-283 VKISVLIPAY
+283 VKISILIPAY
-293 NSANTIV
+293 NSAKTIV

-312 NWEIILINDGSRDKT
+312 NWEIILINDGSQDET
-327 EEIIR
+327 EKILR

-341 LTYTKQTHHNYFQSI
+341 LKYTKQTHHNYFKAI

-389 ILGEKCDGMFIGIR
+389 ILGEKCDGMFVGIR

-429 TALGLGKNIYTNYA
+429 TALGLGTNIYTNYA

-448 VFETSVYENYLIN
+448 IFETSVYENYLIN
-461 GMPAWYNAQNNLGL
+461 GMPAWYNAENNLGL
-475 RVANG
+475 RVVNG

-485 KYRVSKKSSLVNNHL
+485 KYRVSKKVNLGDNPL

-515 RTLHHIVSRIKI
+515 RTLHHIVSRINV

-537 NLINRLRI
+537 NLISRLHI

-552 FKQGQTSLKEIT
+552 FKQGQTSLKKIT

-579 YLKTIVDFSNNFN
+579 YLKTIVDFSNNFD
-592 PQKVVKII
+592 PQKTAKIVI
-600 IHKDTKI
+600 PKGTKI
-607 YWGTEIEEFNKKLSK
+607 YWGTEFDEFSNKLSK

-628 YYDLMKMIAQ
+628 YYDLMKIISQ
-638 GTSVYKIKKEDQKK
+638 GTTIYKIKKDDQKK

-662 RDYVKIVSN
+662 RDYVKIISN

>member
-18 PLIFEFSSNIWKG
+18 PLIFEFSSNIWKD

-37 VSAAYGLILLLLA
+37 VSAAYGLVLILLA

-108 LDRHFNTK
+108 LDRHFNAK
-116 NLVLLFLNL
+116 NLVLLLLNL

-153 RVMVTFSEQLRPF
+153 RVVVTFSEQLRPF

-177 SLVWYVPELPEGI
+177 SLVWYVPELPDFV
-190 LGNLSWNI
+190 LKNLSWSI
-198 GAILLLIELIIL
+198 GSIILL
-210 IEIIGAM
+210 IEIIGS
-217 IYLKA
+217 IFYLKV
-222 KGYLAINAHLIVG
+222 KGHLRPTSHLIVG
-235 IIGFLTISELSMLV
+235 IIIFLIVNEISMLV
-249 VESNVINTSYLVL
+249 AESNVLNTSYLVL

-293 NSANTIV
+293 NSAKTIV

-312 NWEIILINDGSRDKT
+312 NWEIILINDGSQDET
-327 EEIIR
+327 ETILR

-341 LTYTKQTHHNYFQSI
+341 LKYTKQTHHNYFKAI

-389 ILGEKCDGMFIGIR
+389 ILGEKCDGMFVGIR

-429 TALGLGKNIYTNYA
+429 TALGLGTNIYTNYA

-448 VFETSVYENYLIN
+448 IFETSVYENYLIN
-461 GMPAWYNAQNNLGL
+461 GMPAWYNAENNLGL
-475 RVANG
+475 RVVNG

-485 KYRVSKKSSLVNNHL
+485 KYRVSKKVNLGDNPL

-515 RTLHHIVSRIKI
+515 RTLHHIVSRINV

-537 NLINRLRI
+537 NLISRLHI

-552 FKQGQTSLKEIT
+552 FKQGQTSLKKIT

-579 YLKTIVDFSNNFN
+579 YLKTIVDFSNNFD
-592 PQKVVKII
+592 PQKTAKIVI
-600 IHKDTKI
+600 PKGTKI
-607 YWGTEIEEFNKKLSK
+607 YWGTEFDEFSNKLSK

-628 YYDLMKMIAQ
+628 YYDLMKIISQ
-638 GTSVYKIKKEDQKK
+638 GTTIYKIKKDDQKK

-662 RDYVKIVSN
+662 RDYVKIISN

>member
-50 LSIPIED
+50 LSVPLED

-108 LDRHFNTK
+108 LDRHFNAK
-116 NLVLLFLNL
+116 NLVLLLLNL
-125 NILAQLPIKAGTL
+125 NILAQLSIKAGTL

-153 RVMVTFSEQLRPF
+153 RVVVTFSEQLRPF

-177 SLVWYVPELPEGI
+177 SLVWYVPELPDFV
-190 LGNLSWNI
+190 LKNLSWSI
-198 GAILLLIELIIL
+198 GSIILL
-210 IEIIGAM
+210 IEIIGS
-217 IYLKA
+217 IFYLKV
-222 KGYLAINAHLIVG
+222 KGHLRPTSHLIVG
-235 IIGFLTISELSMLV
+235 IIIFLIINEISMLV
-249 VESNVINTSYLVL
+249 AESNVLNTSYLVL

-293 NSANTIV
+293 NSAKTIV

-312 NWEIILINDGSRDKT
+312 NWEIILINDGSQDET
-327 EEIIR
+327 EEILR

-341 LTYTKQTHHNYFQSI
+341 LKYTKQTHHNYFKAI

-389 ILGEKCDGMFIGIR
+389 ILGEKCDGMFVGIR

-448 VFETSVYENYLIN
+448 TFETSVYENYLIN
-461 GMPAWYNAQNNLGL
+461 GMPVWYNAENNLGL
-475 RVANG
+475 RVVNG

-485 KYRVSKKSSLVNNHL
+485 KYRVSKKVNLGDNSL

-515 RTLHHIVSRIKI
+515 RTLHHIVSRINV

-537 NLINRLRI
+537 NLINRLHI

-579 YLKTIVDFSNNFN
+579 YLKTIVDFRNNFG
-592 PQKVVKII
+592 PQKTAKIVI
-600 IHKDTKI
+600 PKGTKI
-607 YWGTEIEEFNKKLSK
+607 YWGTEIDEFSNKLSK

-628 YYDLMKMIAQ
+628 YYDLMKIISQ
-638 GTSVYKIKKEDQKK
+638 GTTIYKIKKDDQKK

-657 EFFTI
+657 DFFTI
-662 RDYVKIVSN
+662 RDYVRIISN

>member
-18 PLIFEFSSNIWKG
+18 PLIFEFSSNIWKD

-37 VSAAYGLILLLLA
+37 VSAAYGLVLLLLA

-108 LDRHFNTK
+108 LDRHFNAK
-116 NLVLLFLNL
+116 NLVLLLLNL

-153 RVMVTFSEQLRPF
+153 RVVVTFSEQLRPF

-177 SLVWYVPELPEGI
+177 SLVWYVPELPDFV
-190 LGNLSWNI
+190 LKNLSWSI
-198 GAILLLIELIIL
+198 GSIILL
-210 IEIIGAM
+210 IEIIGS
-217 IYLKA
+217 IFYLKV
-222 KGYLAINAHLIVG
+222 KGHLRPTSHLIVG
-235 IIGFLTISELSMLV
+235 IIIFLIVNEISMLV
-249 VESNVINTSYLVL
+249 AESNVLNTSYLVL

-293 NSANTIV
+293 NSAKTIV

-312 NWEIILINDGSRDKT
+312 NWEIILINDGSQDET
-327 EEIIR
+327 EKILR

-341 LTYTKQTHHNYFQSI
+341 LKYTKQTHHNYFKAI

-389 ILGEKCDGMFIGIR
+389 ILGEKCDGMFVGIR

-429 TALGLGKNIYTNYA
+429 TALGLGTNIYTNYA

-448 VFETSVYENYLIN
+448 IFETSVYENYLIN
-461 GMPAWYNAQNNLGL
+461 GMPAWYNAENNLGL
-475 RVANG
+475 KVVNG

-485 KYRVSKKSSLVNNHL
+485 KYRVSKKVNLGDNPL

-515 RTLHHIVSRIKI
+515 RTLHHIVSRINV

-537 NLINRLRI
+537 NLINRLHI

-552 FKQGQTSLKEIT
+552 FKQGQTSLKKIT

-579 YLKTIVDFSNNFN
+579 YLKTIVDFSNNFD
-592 PQKVVKII
+592 PQKTAKIVI
-600 IHKDTKI
+600 PKGTKI
-607 YWGTEIEEFNKKLSK
+607 YWGTEIDEFSNRLSK

-628 YYDLMKMIAQ
+628 YYDLMKIISQ
-638 GTSVYKIKKEDQKK
+638 GTTIYKIKKDDQKK

-662 RDYVKIVSN
+662 RDYVKIISN

>member
-37 VSAAYGLILLLLA
+37 VSAAYGLVLLLLA

-108 LDRHFNTK
+108 LDRHFNAK
-116 NLVLLFLNL
+116 NLVLLLLNL

-153 RVMVTFSEQLRPF
+153 RVVVTFSEQLRPF

-177 SLVWYVPELPEGI
+177 SLVWYVPELPDFV
-190 LGNLSWNI
+190 LKNLSWSI
-198 GAILLLIELIIL
+198 GSIILL
-210 IEIIGAM
+210 IEIIGS
-217 IYLKA
+217 IFYLKV
-222 KGYLAINAHLIVG
+222 KGHSRPTSHLIVG
-235 IIGFLTISELSMLV
+235 IIIFLIINEISMLV
-249 VESNVINTSYLVL
+249 AESNVLNTSYLVL

-293 NSANTIV
+293 NSARTIV

-312 NWEIILINDGSRDKT
+312 NWEIILINDGSQDET
-327 EEIIR
+327 EEILR

-341 LTYTKQTHHNYFQSI
+341 LKYTKQTHHNYFKAI
-356 RHGLKYASGEIIFV
+356 RYGLKYASGEIIFV

-389 ILGEKCDGMFIGIR
+389 ILGEKCDGMFVGIR

-429 TALGLGKNIYTNYA
+429 TALGLGTNIYTNYA

-448 VFETSVYENYLIN
+448 IFETSVYENYLIN
-461 GMPAWYNAQNNLGL
+461 GMPAWYNAENNLGL
-475 RVANG
+475 RVVNG

-485 KYRVSKKSSLVNNHL
+485 KYRVSKKVNLGDNPL

-515 RTLHHIVSRIKI
+515 RTLHHIVSRINV

-537 NLINRLRI
+537 NLISRLHI

-552 FKQGQTSLKEIT
+552 FKQGQTSLKKIT

-579 YLKTIVDFSNNFN
+579 YLKTIVDFSNNFD
-592 PQKVVKII
+592 PQKTAKIVI
-600 IHKDTKI
+600 PKGTKI
-607 YWGTEIEEFNKKLSK
+607 YWGTEFDEFSNKLSK

-628 YYDLMKMIAQ
+628 YYDLMKIISQ
-638 GTSVYKIKKEDQKK
+638 GTTIYKIKKDDQKK

-662 RDYVKIVSN
+662 RDYVKIISN

>member
-50 LSIPIED
+50 LSIPLED

-108 LDRHFNTK
+108 LDRHFNAK
-116 NLVLLFLNL
+116 NLVLLLLNL

-153 RVMVTFSEQLRPF
+153 RVVVTFSEQLRPF

-177 SLVWYVPELPEGI
+177 SLVWYVPEVPDFVFK
-190 LGNLSWNI
+190 NLSWSI
-198 GAILLLIELIIL
+198 GSIILL
-210 IEIIGAM
+210 IEIIGS
-217 IYLKA
+217 IFYLKV
-222 KGYLAINAHLIVG
+222 KGHLRPTSHLIVG
-235 IIGFLTISELSMLV
+235 IIIFLIINEISMLV
-249 VESNVINTSYLVL
+249 AESNVLNTSYLVL

-293 NSANTIV
+293 NSAKTIV

-312 NWEIILINDGSRDKT
+312 NWEIILINDGSQDET
-327 EEIIR
+327 EEILR
-332 RYLGNTKLP
+332 RYLGNTKLS
-341 LTYTKQTHHNYFQSI
+341 LKYTKQTHHNYFKAI

-389 ILGEKCDGMFIGIR
+389 ILGEKCDGMFVGIR

-448 VFETSVYENYLIN
+448 IFETSVYENYLIN
-461 GMPAWYNAQNNLGL
+461 GMPVWYNAENNLGL
-475 RVANG
+475 RVVNG

-485 KYRVSKKSSLVNNHL
+485 KYRVSKKVNLGDNSL

-515 RTLHHIVSRIKI
+515 RTLHHIVSRINV

-537 NLINRLRI
+537 NLINRLHI

-579 YLKTIVDFSNNFN
+579 YLKTIVDFSNNFD
-592 PQKVVKII
+592 PQKTTKIVI
-600 IHKDTKI
+600 PKGTKI
-607 YWGTEIEEFNKKLSK
+607 YWGTEIDEFSNKLSK

-628 YYDLMKMIAQ
+628 YYDLMKIISQ
-638 GTSVYKIKKEDQKK
+638 GTTIYKIKKDDQKK

-662 RDYVKIVSN
+662 RDYVRIISN

>member
-108 LDRHFNTK
+108 LDRHFNAK
-116 NLVLLFLNL
+116 NLVLLLLNL

-138 LILIISVLTFVFYLI
+138 LILIISVLIFVFYLI
-153 RVMVTFSEQLRPF
+153 RVVVTFSEQLRPF

-177 SLVWYVPELPEGI
+177 SLVWYVPELPDFV
-190 LGNLSWNI
+190 LKNLSWSI
-198 GAILLLIELIIL
+198 GSIILL
-210 IEIIGAM
+210 IEIIGS
-217 IYLKA
+217 IFYLKV
-222 KGYLAINAHLIVG
+222 KDHLRPTSHLIVG
-235 IIGFLTISELSMLV
+235 IIIFLIINEISMLV
-249 VESNVINTSYLVL
+249 AESNVLNTSYLVL

-293 NSANTIV
+293 NSAKTIV

-312 NWEIILINDGSRDKT
+312 NWEIILINDGSQDET
-327 EEIIR
+327 ETILR

-341 LTYTKQTHHNYFQSI
+341 LKYTKQTHHNYFKAI

-389 ILGEKCDGMFIGIR
+389 ILGEKCDGMFVGIR

-429 TALGLGKNIYTNYA
+429 TALGLGTNIYTNYA

-448 VFETSVYENYLIN
+448 IFETSVYENYLIN
-461 GMPAWYNAQNNLGL
+461 GMPAWYNAENNLGL
-475 RVANG
+475 RVVNG

-485 KYRVSKKSSLVNNHL
+485 KYRVSKKVNLGDNPL

-515 RTLHHIVSRIKI
+515 RTLHHIVSRINV

-537 NLINRLRI
+537 NLISRLHI

-552 FKQGQTSLKEIT
+552 FKQGQTSLKKIT

-579 YLKTIVDFSNNFN
+579 YLKTIVDFSNNFD
-592 PQKVVKII
+592 PQKTAKIVI
-600 IHKDTKI
+600 PKGTKI
-607 YWGTEIEEFNKKLSK
+607 YWGTESDEFSNKLSK

-628 YYDLMKMIAQ
+628 YYDLMKIISQ
-638 GTSVYKIKKEDQKK
+638 GTTIYKIKKDDQKK

-662 RDYVKIVSN
+662 RDYVKIISN

>member
-18 PLIFEFSSNIWKG
+18 PLIFEFSSNLWKG

-50 LSIPIED
+50 LSIPLED

-108 LDRHFNTK
+108 LDRHFNAK
-116 NLVLLFLNL
+116 NLVLLLLNL

-153 RVMVTFSEQLRPF
+153 RVVVTFSEQLRPF

-177 SLVWYVPELPEGI
+177 SLVWYVPEVPDFVFK
-190 LGNLSWNI
+190 NLSWSI
-198 GAILLLIELIIL
+198 GSVILL
-210 IEIIGAM
+210 IEIIGS
-217 IYLKA
+217 IFYLKV
-222 KGYLAINAHLIVG
+222 KGHLRPTSHLIVG
-235 IIGFLTISELSMLV
+235 IIIFLIINEISMLV
-249 VESNVINTSYLVL
+249 AESNVLNTSYLVL

-293 NSANTIV
+293 NSAKTIV

-312 NWEIILINDGSRDKT
+312 NWEIILINDGSQDET
-327 EEIIR
+327 EEILR

-341 LTYTKQTHHNYFQSI
+341 LKYTKQTHHNYFKAI

-389 ILGEKCDGMFIGIR
+389 ILGEKCDGMFVGIR

-448 VFETSVYENYLIN
+448 IFETSVYENYLIN
-461 GMPAWYNAQNNLGL
+461 GMPVWYNAENNLGL
-475 RVANG
+475 RVVNG

-485 KYRVSKKSSLVNNHL
+485 KYRVSKKVNLGDNSL

-515 RTLHHIVSRIKI
+515 RTLHHIVSRINV

-537 NLINRLRI
+537 NLINRLHI

-579 YLKTIVDFSNNFN
+579 YLKTIVDFSNNFD
-592 PQKVVKII
+592 PQKTTKIVI
-600 IHKDTKI
+600 PKGTKI
-607 YWGTEIEEFNKKLSK
+607 YWGTEIDEFSNKLSK

-628 YYDLMKMIAQ
+628 YYDLMKIISQ
-638 GTSVYKIKKEDQKK
+638 GTTIYKIKKDDQKK

-657 EFFTI
+657 DFFTI
-662 RDYVKIVSN
+662 RDYVRIISN

>member
-50 LSIPIED
+50 LSVPLED

-108 LDRHFNTK
+108 LDRHFNAK
-116 NLVLLFLNL
+116 NLVLLLLNL
-125 NILAQLPIKAGTL
+125 NILAQLSIKAGTL

-153 RVMVTFSEQLRPF
+153 RVVVTFSEQLRPF

-177 SLVWYVPELPEGI
+177 SLVWYVPELPDFV
-190 LGNLSWNI
+190 LKNLSWSI
-198 GAILLLIELIIL
+198 GSIILL
-210 IEIIGAM
+210 IEIIGS
-217 IYLKA
+217 IFYLKV
-222 KGYLAINAHLIVG
+222 KGHLRPTSHLIVG
-235 IIGFLTISELSMLV
+235 IIIFLIINEISMLV
-249 VESNVINTSYLVL
+249 AESNVLNTSYLVL

-293 NSANTIV
+293 NSAKTIV
-300 EALESIK
+300 EALVSIK

-312 NWEIILINDGSRDKT
+312 NWEIILINDGSQDET
-327 EEIIR
+327 EEILR

-341 LTYTKQTHHNYFQSI
+341 LKYTKQTHHNYFKAI

-389 ILGEKCDGMFIGIR
+389 ILGEKCDGMFVGIR

-448 VFETSVYENYLIN
+448 TFETSVYENYLIN
-461 GMPAWYNAQNNLGL
+461 GMPVWYNAENNLGL
-475 RVANG
+475 RVVNG

-485 KYRVSKKSSLVNNHL
+485 KYRVSKKVNLGDNSL

-515 RTLHHIVSRIKI
+515 RTLHHIVSRINV

-537 NLINRLRI
+537 NLINRLHI

-579 YLKTIVDFSNNFN
+579 YLKTIVDFRNNFD
-592 PQKVVKII
+592 PQKTAKIVI
-600 IHKDTKI
+600 PKGTKI
-607 YWGTEIEEFNKKLSK
+607 YWGTEIDEFSNKLSK

-628 YYDLMKMIAQ
+628 YYDLMKIISQ
-638 GTSVYKIKKEDQKK
+638 GTTIYKIKKDDQKK

-657 EFFTI
+657 DFFTI
-662 RDYVKIVSN
+662 RDYVRIISN

>member
-108 LDRHFNTK
+108 LDRHFNAK
-116 NLVLLFLNL
+116 NLVLLLLNL

-153 RVMVTFSEQLRPF
+153 RVVVTFSEQLRPF

-177 SLVWYVPELPEGI
+177 SLVWYVPELPDFV
-190 LGNLSWNI
+190 LKNLSWSI
-198 GAILLLIELIIL
+198 GSIILL
-210 IEIIGAM
+210 IEIIGS
-217 IYLKA
+217 IFYLKV
-222 KGYLAINAHLIVG
+222 KDHLRPTSHLIVG
-235 IIGFLTISELSMLV
+235 IIIFLIINEISMLV
-249 VESNVINTSYLVL
+249 AESNVLNTSYLVL

-293 NSANTIV
+293 NSAKTIV

-312 NWEIILINDGSRDKT
+312 NWEIILINDGSQDET
-327 EEIIR
+327 ETILR

-341 LTYTKQTHHNYFQSI
+341 LKYTKQTHHNYFKAI

-370 LDADKILFNQNV
+370 LDAGKILFNQNV

-389 ILGEKCDGMFIGIR
+389 ILGEKCDGMFVGIR

-429 TALGLGKNIYTNYA
+429 TALGLGTNIYTNYA

-448 VFETSVYENYLIN
+448 IFETSVYENYLIN
-461 GMPAWYNAQNNLGL
+461 GMPAWYNAENNLGL
-475 RVANG
+475 RVVNG

-485 KYRVSKKSSLVNNHL
+485 KYRVSKKVNLGDNPL

-515 RTLHHIVSRIKI
+515 RTLHHIVSRINV

-537 NLINRLRI
+537 NLINRLHI

-592 PQKVVKII
+592 PQKTAKIVI
-600 IHKDTKI
+600 PKGTKI
-607 YWGTEIEEFNKKLSK
+607 YWGTGIDEFSNKLSK
-622 NMLDQF
+622 NTLEQF
-628 YYDLMKMIAQ
+628 YYDLIKIISQ
-638 GTSVYKIKKEDQKK
+638 GTTIYKIKKDDQKK

-662 RDYVKIVSN
+662 RDYVKIISN

>member
-37 VSAAYGLILLLLA
+37 ISAAYGLVLLLLA

-108 LDRHFNTK
+108 LDRHFNAK
-116 NLVLLFLNL
+116 NLVLLLLNL

-153 RVMVTFSEQLRPF
+153 RVVVTFSEQLRPF

-177 SLVWYVPELPEGI
+177 SLVWYVPELPDFV
-190 LGNLSWNI
+190 LKNLSWSI
-198 GAILLLIELIIL
+198 GSIILL
-210 IEIIGAM
+210 IEIIGS
-217 IYLKA
+217 IFYLKV
-222 KGYLAINAHLIVG
+222 KGHLRPTSHLIVG
-235 IIGFLTISELSMLV
+235 IIIFLIVNEISMLV
-249 VESNVINTSYLVL
+249 AESNVLNTSYLVL

-293 NSANTIV
+293 NSAKTIV

-312 NWEIILINDGSRDKT
+312 NWEIILINDGSQDET
-327 EEIIR
+327 EKILR

-341 LTYTKQTHHNYFQSI
+341 LKYTKQTHHNYFKAI

-389 ILGEKCDGMFIGIR
+389 ILGEKCDGMFVGIR

-429 TALGLGKNIYTNYA
+429 TALGLGTNIYTNYA

-448 VFETSVYENYLIN
+448 IFETSVYENYLIN
-461 GMPAWYNAQNNLGL
+461 GMPAWYNAENNLGL
-475 RVANG
+475 RVVNG

-485 KYRVSKKSSLVNNHL
+485 KYRVSKKVNLGDNPL

-515 RTLHHIVSRIKI
+515 RTLHHIVSRINV

-537 NLINRLRI
+537 NLINRLHI

-579 YLKTIVDFSNNFN
+579 YLKTIVDFSNNFD
-592 PQKVVKII
+592 PQKTAKIVI
-600 IHKDTKI
+600 PKGTKI
-607 YWGTEIEEFNKKLSK
+607 YWGTGIDEFSNKLSK
-622 NMLDQF
+622 NTLEQF
-628 YYDLMKMIAQ
+628 YYDLIKIISQ
-638 GTSVYKIKKEDQKK
+638 GTTIYKIKKDDQKK

-662 RDYVKIVSN
+662 RDYVKIISN

>member
-50 LSIPIED
+50 LSIPLED

-108 LDRHFNTK
+108 LDRHFNAK
-116 NLVLLFLNL
+116 NLVLLLLNL
-125 NILAQLPIKAGTL
+125 NILAQLSIKAGTL

-153 RVMVTFSEQLRPF
+153 RVVVTFSEQLRPF

-177 SLVWYVPELPEGI
+177 SLVWYVPELPDFV
-190 LGNLSWNI
+190 LKNLSWSI
-198 GAILLLIELIIL
+198 GSIILL
-210 IEIIGAM
+210 IEIIGS
-217 IYLKA
+217 IFYLKV
-222 KGYLAINAHLIVG
+222 KGHLRPTSHLIVG
-235 IIGFLTISELSMLV
+235 IIIFLIINEISMLV
-249 VESNVINTSYLVL
+249 AESNVLNTSYLVL

-283 VKISVLIPAY
+283 VKISVLIPTY
-293 NSANTIV
+293 NSAKTIV

-312 NWEIILINDGSRDKT
+312 NWEIILINDGSQDET
-327 EEIIR
+327 EEILR
-332 RYLGNTKLP
+332 RYLGNTKLS
-341 LTYTKQTHHNYFQSI
+341 LKYTKQTHHNYFKAI

-389 ILGEKCDGMFIGIR
+389 ILGEKCDGMFVGIR

-448 VFETSVYENYLIN
+448 IFETSVYENYLIN
-461 GMPAWYNAQNNLGL
+461 GMPVWYNAENNLGL
-475 RVANG
+475 RVVNG

-485 KYRVSKKSSLVNNHL
+485 KYRVSKKVNLGDNSL

-515 RTLHHIVSRIKI
+515 RTLHHIVSRINV

-537 NLINRLRI
+537 NLINRLHI

-564 PLVVKNIKDSELDNV
+564 PLVVKNIKDSEWDNV
-579 YLKTIVDFSNNFN
+579 YLKTIVDFSNNFD
-592 PQKVVKII
+592 PQKTTKIVI
-600 IHKDTKI
+600 PKGTKI
-607 YWGTEIEEFNKKLSK
+607 YWGTEIDEFSNKLSK

-628 YYDLMKMIAQ
+628 YYDLMKIISQ
-638 GTSVYKIKKEDQKK
+638 GTTIYKIKKDDQKK

-657 EFFTI
+657 DFFTI
-662 RDYVKIVSN
+662 RDYVRIISN

>member
-108 LDRHFNTK
+108 LDRHFNAK
-116 NLVLLFLNL
+116 NLVLLLLNL

-153 RVMVTFSEQLRPF
+153 RVVVTFSEQLRPF

-177 SLVWYVPELPEGI
+177 SLVWYVPELPDFV
-190 LGNLSWNI
+190 LKNLSWSI
-198 GAILLLIELIIL
+198 GSIILL
-210 IEIIGAM
+210 IEIIGS
-217 IYLKA
+217 IFYLKV
-222 KGYLAINAHLIVG
+222 KDHLRPTSHLIVG
-235 IIGFLTISELSMLV
+235 IIIFLIVNEISMLV
-249 VESNVINTSYLVL
+249 AESNVLNTSYLVL

-293 NSANTIV
+293 NSAKTIV

-312 NWEIILINDGSRDKT
+312 NWEIILINDGSQDET
-327 EEIIR
+327 ETILR

-341 LTYTKQTHHNYFQSI
+341 LKYTKQTHHNYFKAI

-389 ILGEKCDGMFIGIR
+389 ILGEKCDGMFVGIR

-429 TALGLGKNIYTNYA
+429 TALGLGTNIYTNYA

-448 VFETSVYENYLIN
+448 IFETSVYENYLIN
-461 GMPAWYNAQNNLGL
+461 GMPAWYNAENNLGL
-475 RVANG
+475 RVVNG

-485 KYRVSKKSSLVNNHL
+485 KYRVSKKVNLGDNPL

-515 RTLHHIVSRIKI
+515 RTLHHIVSRINV

-537 NLINRLRI
+537 NLINRLHI

-564 PLVVKNIKDSELDNV
+564 PLVVKNIKYSELDNV
-579 YLKTIVDFSNNFN
+579 YLKTIVDFSNNFD
-592 PQKVVKII
+592 PQKTAKIVI
-600 IHKDTKI
+600 PKGTKI
-607 YWGTEIEEFNKKLSK
+607 YWGTEFDEFSNKLSK

-628 YYDLMKMIAQ
+628 YYDLMKIISQ
-638 GTSVYKIKKEDQKK
+638 GTTIYKIKKDDQKK

-662 RDYVKIVSN
+662 RDYVKIISN

>member
-50 LSIPIED
+50 LSIPLED

-108 LDRHFNTK
+108 LDRHFNAK
-116 NLVLLFLNL
+116 NLVLLLLNL
-125 NILAQLPIKAGTL
+125 NILAQLSIKAGTL

-153 RVMVTFSEQLRPF
+153 RVVVTFSEQLRPF

-177 SLVWYVPELPEGI
+177 SLVWYVPELPDFV
-190 LGNLSWNI
+190 LKNLSWSI
-198 GAILLLIELIIL
+198 GSIILL
-210 IEIIGAM
+210 IEIIGS
-217 IYLKA
+217 IFYLKV
-222 KGYLAINAHLIVG
+222 KGHLRPTSHLIVG
-235 IIGFLTISELSMLV
+235 IIIFLIINEISMLV
-249 VESNVINTSYLVL
+249 AESNVLNTSYLVL

-293 NSANTIV
+293 NSAKTIV

-312 NWEIILINDGSRDKT
+312 NWEIILINDGSQDET
-327 EEIIR
+327 EEILR
-332 RYLGNTKLP
+332 RYLGNTKLS
-341 LTYTKQTHHNYFQSI
+341 LKYTKQTHHNYFNAI

-389 ILGEKCDGMFIGIR
+389 ILGEKCDGMFVGIR

-448 VFETSVYENYLIN
+448 IFETSVYENYLIN
-461 GMPAWYNAQNNLGL
+461 GMPVWYNAENNLGL
-475 RVANG
+475 RVVNG

-485 KYRVSKKSSLVNNHL
+485 KYRVSKKVNLGDNSL

-515 RTLHHIVSRIKI
+515 RTLHHIVSRINV

-537 NLINRLRI
+537 NLINRLHI

-579 YLKTIVDFSNNFN
+579 YLKTIVDFSNNFD
-592 PQKVVKII
+592 PQKTAKLVIPKG
-600 IHKDTKI
+600 TKI
-607 YWGTEIEEFNKKLSK
+607 YWGTEIDEFSNKLSK
-622 NMLDQF
+622 NTLDQF
-628 YYDLMKMIAQ
+628 YYDFMKIIGQ
-638 GTSVYKIKKEDQKK
+638 GTTIYEIKKDDQKK

-657 EFFTI
+657 DFFTI
-662 RDYVKIVSN
+662 RDYVRIISN

>member
-1 MENYHKS
+1 VENYHKS

-50 LSIPIED
+50 LSIPLED

-108 LDRHFNTK
+108 LDRHFNAK
-116 NLVLLFLNL
+116 NLVLLLLNL
-125 NILAQLPIKAGTL
+125 NILAQLSIKAGTL

-153 RVMVTFSEQLRPF
+153 RVVVTFSEQLRPF

-177 SLVWYVPELPEGI
+177 SLVWYVPELPDFV
-190 LGNLSWNI
+190 LKNLSWSI
-198 GAILLLIELIIL
+198 GSIILL
-210 IEIIGAM
+210 IEIIGS
-217 IYLKA
+217 IFYLKV
-222 KGYLAINAHLIVG
+222 KGHLRPTSHLIVG
-235 IIGFLTISELSMLV
+235 IIIFLIINEISMLV
-249 VESNVINTSYLVL
+249 AESNVLNTSYLVL

-293 NSANTIV
+293 NSAKTIV

-312 NWEIILINDGSRDKT
+312 NWEIILINDGSQDET
-327 EEIIR
+327 EEILR
-332 RYLGNTKLP
+332 RYLGNTKLS
-341 LTYTKQTHHNYFQSI
+341 LKYTKQTHHNYFKAI

-389 ILGEKCDGMFIGIR
+389 ILGEKCDGMFVGIR

-448 VFETSVYENYLIN
+448 IFETSVYENYLIN
-461 GMPAWYNAQNNLGL
+461 GMPVWYNAENNLGL
-475 RVANG
+475 RVVNG

-485 KYRVSKKSSLVNNHL
+485 KYRVSKKVNLGDNSL

-515 RTLHHIVSRIKI
+515 RTLHHIVSRINV

-537 NLINRLRI
+537 NLINRLHI
-545 ASLYPSI
+545 VSLYPSI

-579 YLKTIVDFSNNFN
+579 YLKTIVDFSNNFD
-592 PQKVVKII
+592 PQKTTKIVI
-600 IHKDTKI
+600 PKGTKI
-607 YWGTEIEEFNKKLSK
+607 YWGTEIDEFSNKLSK

-628 YYDLMKMIAQ
+628 YYDLMKIISQ
-638 GTSVYKIKKEDQKK
+638 GTTIYKIKKDDQKK

-657 EFFTI
+657 DFFTI
-662 RDYVKIVSN
+662 RDYVRIISN

>member
-18 PLIFEFSSNIWKG
+18 PLIFEFSSNIWKD

-50 LSIPIED
+50 LSIPLED

-108 LDRHFNTK
+108 LDRHFNAK
-116 NLVLLFLNL
+116 NLVLLLLNL

-153 RVMVTFSEQLRPF
+153 RVVVTFSEQLRPF

-177 SLVWYVPELPEGI
+177 SLVWYVPEVPDFVFK
-190 LGNLSWNI
+190 NLSWSI
-198 GAILLLIELIIL
+198 GSVILL
-210 IEIIGAM
+210 IEIIGS
-217 IYLKA
+217 IFYLKV
-222 KGYLAINAHLIVG
+222 KGHLRPTSHLIVG
-235 IIGFLTISELSMLV
+235 IIIFLIINEISMLV
-249 VESNVINTSYLVL
+249 AESNVLNTSYLVL

-274 GNISLGKKQ
+274 GNINLGKKQ

-293 NSANTIV
+293 NSAKTIV

-312 NWEIILINDGSRDKT
+312 NWEIILINDGSQDET
-327 EEIIR
+327 EEILR

-341 LTYTKQTHHNYFQSI
+341 LKYTKQTHHNYFKAI

-389 ILGEKCDGMFIGIR
+389 ILGEKCDGMFVGIR

-448 VFETSVYENYLIN
+448 IFETSVYENYLIN
-461 GMPAWYNAQNNLGL
+461 GMSVWYNAENNLGL
-475 RVANG
+475 RVVNG

-485 KYRVSKKSSLVNNHL
+485 KYRVSKKANLGDNPL

-515 RTLHHIVSRIKI
+515 RTLHHIVSRINV

-537 NLINRLRI
+537 DLINRLHI

-564 PLVVKNIKDSELDNV
+564 PLVTKNIKNSELNNI
-579 YLKTIVDFSNNFN
+579 YLKTIVDFSNNFD
-592 PQKVVKII
+592 PQKTTKIVI
-600 IHKDTKI
+600 PKGTKI
-607 YWGTEIEEFNKKLSK
+607 YWGTEIDEFSNKLSK

-628 YYDLMKMIAQ
+628 YYDLMKIISQ
-638 GTSVYKIKKEDQKK
+638 GTTIYKIKKDDQKK

-657 EFFTI
+657 DFFTI
-662 RDYVKIVSN
+662 RDYVRIISN

>member
-50 LSIPIED
+50 LSIPLED

-72 FLALAV
+72 FLALTV

-108 LDRHFNTK
+108 LDRHFNAK
-116 NLVLLFLNL
+116 NLVLLLLNL
-125 NILAQLPIKAGTL
+125 NILAQLSIKAGTL

-153 RVMVTFSEQLRPF
+153 RVVVTFSEQLRPF

-177 SLVWYVPELPEGI
+177 SLVWYVPELPDFV
-190 LGNLSWNI
+190 LKNLSWSI
-198 GAILLLIELIIL
+198 GSIILL
-210 IEIIGAM
+210 IEIIGS
-217 IYLKA
+217 IFYLKV
-222 KGYLAINAHLIVG
+222 KGHLRPTSHLIVG
-235 IIGFLTISELSMLV
+235 IIIFLIINEISMLV
-249 VESNVINTSYLVL
+249 AESNVLNTSYLVL

-293 NSANTIV
+293 NSAKTIV

-312 NWEIILINDGSRDKT
+312 NWEIILINDGSQDET
-327 EEIIR
+327 EEILR
-332 RYLGNTKLP
+332 RYLGNTKLS
-341 LTYTKQTHHNYFQSI
+341 LKYTKQTHHNYFKAI

-389 ILGEKCDGMFIGIR
+389 ILGEKCDGMFVGIR

-448 VFETSVYENYLIN
+448 IFETSVYENYLIN
-461 GMPAWYNAQNNLGL
+461 GMPVWYNAENNLGL
-475 RVANG
+475 RVVNG

-485 KYRVSKKSSLVNNHL
+485 KYRVSKKVNLGDNSL

-515 RTLHHIVSRIKI
+515 RTLHHIVSRINV

-537 NLINRLRI
+537 NLINRLHI
-545 ASLYPSI
+545 VSLYPSI

-579 YLKTIVDFSNNFN
+579 YLKTIVDFSNNFD
-592 PQKVVKII
+592 PQKTAKIVI
-600 IHKDTKI
+600 PKGTKI
-607 YWGTEIEEFNKKLSK
+607 YWGTEIDEFSNKLSK

-628 YYDLMKMIAQ
+628 YYDLMKIISQ
-638 GTSVYKIKKEDQKK
+638 GTTIYKIKKDDQKK

-657 EFFTI
+657 DFFTI
-662 RDYVKIVSN
+662 RDYVRIISN

>member
-37 VSAAYGLILLLLA
+37 VSAAYGLVLLLLA

-108 LDRHFNTK
+108 LDRHFNAK
-116 NLVLLFLNL
+116 NLVLLLLNL

-153 RVMVTFSEQLRPF
+153 RVVVTFSEQLRPF

-177 SLVWYVPELPEGI
+177 SLVWYVPELPDFV
-190 LGNLSWNI
+190 LKNLSWSI
-198 GAILLLIELIIL
+198 GSIILL
-210 IEIIGAM
+210 IEIIGS
-217 IYLKA
+217 IFYLKV
-222 KGYLAINAHLIVG
+222 KGHLIPTSHLIVG
-235 IIGFLTISELSMLV
+235 IIIFLIINEISMLV
-249 VESNVINTSYLVL
+249 AESNVLNTSYLVI

-293 NSANTIV
+293 NSAKTIV

-312 NWEIILINDGSRDKT
+312 NWEIILINDGSQDET
-327 EEIIR
+327 ETILR

-341 LTYTKQTHHNYFQSI
+341 LKYTKQTHHNYFKAI

-389 ILGEKCDGMFIGIR
+389 ILGEKCDGMFVGIR

-429 TALGLGKNIYTNYA
+429 TALGLGTNIYTNYA

-448 VFETSVYENYLIN
+448 IFETSVYENYLIN
-461 GMPAWYNAQNNLGL
+461 GMPAWYNAENNLGL
-475 RVANG
+475 RVVNG

-485 KYRVSKKSSLVNNHL
+485 KYRVSKKVNLGDNPL

-515 RTLHHIVSRIKI
+515 RTLHHIVSRINV

-537 NLINRLRI
+537 NLINRLHI

-564 PLVVKNIKDSELDNV
+564 PLVVKNIKYSELDNV
-579 YLKTIVDFSNNFN
+579 YLKTIVDFSNNFD
-592 PQKVVKII
+592 PQKTAKIVI
-600 IHKDTKI
+600 PKGTKI
-607 YWGTEIEEFNKKLSK
+607 YWGTGIDEFSNKLSK
-622 NMLDQF
+622 NTLEQF
-628 YYDLMKMIAQ
+628 YYDLIKIISQ
-638 GTSVYKIKKEDQKK
+638 GTTIYKIKKDDQKK

-662 RDYVKIVSN
+662 RDYVKIISN

>member
-50 LSIPIED
+50 LSVTLED

-108 LDRHFNTK
+108 LDRHFNAK
-116 NLVLLFLNL
+116 NLVLLLLNL
-125 NILAQLPIKAGTL
+125 NILAQLSIKAGTL

-153 RVMVTFSEQLRPF
+153 RVVVTFSEQLRPF

-177 SLVWYVPELPEGI
+177 SLVWYVPELPDFV
-190 LGNLSWNI
+190 LKNLSWSI
-198 GAILLLIELIIL
+198 GSIILL
-210 IEIIGAM
+210 IEIIGS
-217 IYLKA
+217 IFYLKV
-222 KGYLAINAHLIVG
+222 KGHLRPTSHLIVG
-235 IIGFLTISELSMLV
+235 IIIFLIINEISMLV
-249 VESNVINTSYLVL
+249 AESNVLNTSYLVL

-293 NSANTIV
+293 NSAKTIV

-312 NWEIILINDGSRDKT
+312 NWEIILINDGSQDET
-327 EEIIR
+327 EEILR

-341 LTYTKQTHHNYFQSI
+341 LKYTKQTHHNYFKAI

-389 ILGEKCDGMFIGIR
+389 ILGEKCDGMFVGIR

-415 LVRPYYRNEVSLIK
+415 LVRSYYRNEVSLIK

-448 VFETSVYENYLIN
+448 TFETSVYENYLIN
-461 GMPAWYNAQNNLGL
+461 GMPVWYNAENNLGL
-475 RVANG
+475 RVVNG

-485 KYRVSKKSSLVNNHL
+485 KYRVSKKVNLGDNSL

-515 RTLHHIVSRIKI
+515 RTLHHIVSRINV

-537 NLINRLRI
+537 NLINRLHI

-579 YLKTIVDFSNNFN
+579 YLKTIVDFSNNFD
-592 PQKVVKII
+592 PQKTAKIVI
-600 IHKDTKI
+600 PKGTKI
-607 YWGTEIEEFNKKLSK
+607 YWGTEIDEFSNKLSK

-628 YYDLMKMIAQ
+628 YYDLMKIISQ
-638 GTSVYKIKKEDQKK
+638 GTTIYKIKKD
-652 LEQIL
+652 
-657 EFFTI
+657 
-662 RDYVKIVSN
+662 